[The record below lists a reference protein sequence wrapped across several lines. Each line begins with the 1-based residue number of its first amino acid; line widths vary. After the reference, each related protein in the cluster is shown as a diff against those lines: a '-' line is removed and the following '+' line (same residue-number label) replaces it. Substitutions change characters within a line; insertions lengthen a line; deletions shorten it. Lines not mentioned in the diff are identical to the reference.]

1 MLSRSLIFVIS
12 TLLGVSS
19 APECITDLEC
29 IVRPGEK
36 SFAEQVIEV
45 ALNKSNSSFTIL
57 AYPGDY
63 NAIKANTSIMNF
75 VNFEN
80 VLIKRYTDDGVVNI
94 MCREV
99 TDTIFNGIGF
109 EHSTNITL
117 SGMSFSR
124 CGIVT
129 SGLFFFRTNNV
140 HISDCSFH
148 HNTDNGIQILSG
160 SNFTIVNCCF
170 YLNIGLQ
177 PDNTSDL
184 IIDRFSYTFTR
195 GVGLGVFVE
204 DQCNVKIAI
213 TNCTFSSNI
222 AYKTTDYDPSSD
234 SRPYGFIPFGNGG
247 AIYLRMNNVKNSN
260 VSVSNCRFHNN
271 TAIHQGGAIV
281 MLPVNSTNNT
291 LDISGCEF
299 IGNKALGGPL
309 RSRNET
315 VNGTDVDD
323 FVNDINTNFSMT
335 DFITKSLNGT
345 TITDLPLSGGFGGA
359 IAMGVY
365 GTSMRNKL
373 LVKDSH
379 FSSNIA
385 VFACGA
391 VGLIVRDSLSDV
403 QDGVDSNQA
412 TIDNCTFVGNR
423 AFLTGSAIG
432 VASYARVD
440 TASLPINIVNCTF
453 EYNDNNVRWIQNA
466 SPTFAVTGTVV
477 GIRFPV
483 VFSGTNIFRSNTG
496 GGINMNHARITING
510 TMLFQEN
517 YGATIGGAMRI
528 GEVTLLHVMP
538 DAHLTF
544 INNSASQLGGAIGVE
559 NVRGSDVTVILSN
572 FCFIQYNIG
581 GENEYDPKHW
591 MANFT
596 FSDNMVSHRDG
607 QGDAFFADNVVR
619 CVLSQEALMNNNRNI
634 FSESVFSNPFIFNFH
649 DVQNSSDRSHFETE
663 PHELVVQNNNITASP
678 GEIFDLL
685 LFAKDENNNIKN
697 AVYSYQS
704 NPTASP
710 SSIIE
715 VDLDSNGEEFSSFA
729 SVSRTNV
736 TLQRTL
742 IVTRDRQL
750 QRCDVNFR
758 NSNKFLSSFTLNL
771 IDSSRG
777 QMVNTATVNV
787 NVQCCHVGYE
797 YNNDTGQCLFTYS
810 EQNDVILRQD
820 SVKHT
825 YIYIQSTRYGGF
837 DSDGYFVTA
846 RIPPSYQNCTQE
858 GRLSG
863 CLVMDDD
870 LDQQCNQGR
879 TGFLCGKCP
888 KDTTRGT
895 ALNLIECRTC
905 GISDIVVFVI
915 ICLLIVTVSVLIIY
929 LNVRLTNA
937 LKGFLFFIQFV
948 GYVYNTGTNNGE
960 LQWHFYLSRFFGFS
974 LFLPLCISSNLD
986 AVEVAVIGFV
996 TPVLI
1001 ILTVSTYIFLA
1012 RYFPHLSKRKTVDGI
1027 WFLILIAYVYTADT
1041 CLNLL
1046 RCVQVYEPTEF
1057 KGKLVYYYDGTLQ
1070 CLAGQ
1075 HLPYGVI
1082 ALTVLVL
1089 VLIPFP
1095 IYVFAIIFNLVKKAG
1110 PLKDVISSG
1119 VDNKCY
1125 WWSGY
1130 DLLRRLLFFT
1140 VYVLVEDF
1148 YSDYTQCFML
1158 WTNVLKVR

>member
-412 TIDNCTFVGNR
+412 TIDKYVKFCTII
-423 AFLTGSAIG
+423 LMEKPCIG
-432 VASYARVD
+432 
-440 TASLPINIVNCTF
+440 
-453 EYNDNNVRWIQNA
+453 
-466 SPTFAVTGTVV
+466 
-477 GIRFPV
+477 
-483 VFSGTNIFRSNTG
+483 
-496 GGINMNHARITING
+496 M
-510 TMLFQEN
+510 
-517 YGATIGGAMRI
+517 
-528 GEVTLLHVMP
+528 
-538 DAHLTF
+538 
-544 INNSASQLGGAIGVE
+544 
-559 NVRGSDVTVILSN
+559 
-572 FCFIQYNIG
+572 
-581 GENEYDPKHW
+581 
-591 MANFT
+591 
-596 FSDNMVSHRDG
+596 
-607 QGDAFFADNVVR
+607 
-619 CVLSQEALMNNNRNI
+619 
-634 FSESVFSNPFIFNFH
+634 
-649 DVQNSSDRSHFETE
+649 
-663 PHELVVQNNNITASP
+663 
-678 GEIFDLL
+678 
-685 LFAKDENNNIKN
+685 
-697 AVYSYQS
+697 
-704 NPTASP
+704 
-710 SSIIE
+710 
-715 VDLDSNGEEFSSFA
+715 
-729 SVSRTNV
+729 
-736 TLQRTL
+736 
-742 IVTRDRQL
+742 
-750 QRCDVNFR
+750 
-758 NSNKFLSSFTLNL
+758 FTL
-771 IDSSRG
+771 
-777 QMVNTATVNV
+777 
-787 NVQCCHVGYE
+787 
-797 YNNDTGQCLFTYS
+797 
-810 EQNDVILRQD
+810 
-820 SVKHT
+820 
-825 YIYIQSTRYGGF
+825 
-837 DSDGYFVTA
+837 FVAVHLWVT
-846 RIPPSYQNCTQE
+846 E
-858 GRLSG
+858 HFL
-863 CLVMDDD
+863 
-870 LDQQCNQGR
+870 LDQQ
-879 TGFLCGKCP
+879 L
-888 KDTTRGT
+888 
-895 ALNLIECRTC
+895 E
-905 GISDIVVFVI
+905 
-915 ICLLIVTVSVLIIY
+915 
-929 LNVRLTNA
+929 
-937 LKGFLFFIQFV
+937 
-948 GYVYNTGTNNGE
+948 
-960 LQWHFYLSRFFGFS
+960 
-974 LFLPLCISSNLD
+974 
-986 AVEVAVIGFV
+986 
-996 TPVLI
+996 
-1001 ILTVSTYIFLA
+1001 
-1012 RYFPHLSKRKTVDGI
+1012 
-1027 WFLILIAYVYTADT
+1027 
-1041 CLNLL
+1041 
-1046 RCVQVYEPTEF
+1046 
-1057 KGKLVYYYDGTLQ
+1057 
-1070 CLAGQ
+1070 
-1075 HLPYGVI
+1075 
-1082 ALTVLVL
+1082 
-1089 VLIPFP
+1089 
-1095 IYVFAIIFNLVKKAG
+1095 
-1110 PLKDVISSG
+1110 
-1119 VDNKCY
+1119 
-1125 WWSGY
+1125 
-1130 DLLRRLLFFT
+1130 
-1140 VYVLVEDF
+1140 
-1148 YSDYTQCFML
+1148 
-1158 WTNVLKVR
+1158 